1 MDDSYLV
8 VHKQFY
14 GDMYFQRLLEIR
26 NLFDQIANDCSVAKP
41 EQLVVLLTNNI
52 GKLKIAS
59 QAANVLLN
67 DIESELYNK
76 YKIPS
81 TEQRAVKSESTKK

>member
-8 VHKQFY
+8 VRKQFY

-26 NLFDQIANDCSVAKP
+26 NLFDQIVNDCSIAKP

-59 QAANVLLN
+59 QAANVFLN
-67 DIESELYNK
+67 DIESELHSK
-76 YKIPS
+76 YQFSS
-81 TEQRAVKSESTKK
+81 TEQCAVKSESTKK